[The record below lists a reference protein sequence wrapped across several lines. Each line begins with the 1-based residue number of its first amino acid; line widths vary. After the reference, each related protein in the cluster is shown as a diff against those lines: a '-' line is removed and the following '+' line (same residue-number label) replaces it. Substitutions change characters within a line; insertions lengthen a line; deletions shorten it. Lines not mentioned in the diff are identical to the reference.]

1 MIHGHGSDRHLYNRE
16 IKADFSSNV
25 WYQGLPKG
33 LADHL
38 HSKMHNLCHYPEPD
52 AAQISKRL
60 ADLNQLK
67 ADQVLTCNGA
77 SEAFYLL
84 AQYFEKRHSYIV
96 CPSFSEYQ
104 DAAQIF
110 KHKISNISFSDLSL
124 DDVFSED
131 SLCWLANPN
140 NPDGQKIDLST
151 IKHLCEQNPQTVFIA
166 DEAYGELC
174 YGFESAVELIDTY
187 PNLVIVK
194 SMTKAFAIPGLRLGY
209 LLSNSKLVEAIKA
222 LKMPWTVNTMAI
234 EAAHFILDHYSEFLP
249 NMVQL
254 NDESQQFQ
262 QELSAI
268 TGLEVFFSDC
278 NYFLLRLSQ
287 GKAADLKAYL
297 VEKHGLL
304 IRDASNFVGLND
316 SFFRLALQ
324 EPESN
329 QLLIKAIKNYLA

>member
-1 MIHGHGSDRHLYNRE
+1 MIHGHGSDRHLYTKA

-33 LADHL
+33 LAEHL
-38 HSKMHNLCHYPEPD
+38 YSKMQDLCHYPEPD
-52 AAQISKRL
+52 AAQISKRI
-60 ADLNQLK
+60 ADLQQLN

-110 KHKISNISFSDLSL
+110 KHKITNISFSDLSL
-124 DDVFSED
+124 DDVFSEG

-140 NPDGQKIDLST
+140 NPDGQKIEPST
-151 IKHLCEQNPQTVFIA
+151 LKHLCEQHPQTVFVV

-174 YGFESAVELIDTY
+174 FGFESAVKLIDTY
-187 PNLVIVK
+187 QNLVIVK

-209 LLSNSKLVEAIKA
+209 LLSNSKLVEAIQA

-234 EAAHFILDHYSEFLP
+234 EAAHFILDHYSELLP
-249 NMVQL
+249 NKLQMHT
-254 NDESQQFQ
+254 ESQAFQ
-262 QELSAI
+262 KELSAI
-268 TGLEVFFSDC
+268 KGLEVFFSDC
-278 NYFLLRLSQ
+278 NYALLRLSQ

-297 VEKHGLL
+297 VEEHGLL
-304 IRDASNFVGLND
+304 IRDASNFVGLNA
-316 SFFRLALQ
+316 SYFRLALQ

-329 QLLIKAIKNYLA
+329 QLLIEAIKKYLV